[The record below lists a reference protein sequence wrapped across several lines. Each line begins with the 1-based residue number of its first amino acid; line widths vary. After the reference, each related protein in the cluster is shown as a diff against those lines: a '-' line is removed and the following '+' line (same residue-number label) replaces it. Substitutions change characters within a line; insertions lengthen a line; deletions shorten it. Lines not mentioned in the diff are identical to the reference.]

1 MISYYLLD
9 QYFSYLQLLNQYF
22 PYLEMKQN
30 QTDGHSH
37 LVFEDFE

>member
-1 MISYYLLD
+1 MISNFLLD

-22 PYLEMKQN
+22 PYLDMYQN